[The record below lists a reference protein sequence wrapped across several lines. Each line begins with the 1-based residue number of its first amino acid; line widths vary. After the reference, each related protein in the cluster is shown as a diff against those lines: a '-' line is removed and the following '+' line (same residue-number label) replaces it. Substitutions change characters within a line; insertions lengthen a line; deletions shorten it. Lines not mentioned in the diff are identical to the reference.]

1 MTEIK
6 ALYVEWCELNDHP
19 QTPDTMLQFIADM
32 GLLRQNM
39 ANNIAIMEQHRN
51 NMANGLKRTQSVKL
65 VSENLRISEAKVWN
79 VLSNYSYYSLL
90 VEGKR

>member
-6 ALYVEWCELNDHP
+6 ALYAEWCELNDHP
-19 QTPDTMLQFIADM
+19 LTPDTMLQFIADM
-32 GLLRQNM
+32 GLLRQNI

>member
-6 ALYVEWCELNDHP
+6 ALYAEWCELNDHAE
-19 QTPDTMLQFIADM
+19 TPDTMLQFIADM
-32 GLLRQNM
+32 GLLRQNI